1 MEINYWNSE
10 DWAKTDEE
18 LILRDRNSNLLIKEI
33 IKQYDGKIPPIN
45 SIEIETVNRCNNDC
59 SFCPVSKKNDIR
71 KTTLMD
77 EELFYSIID
86 QLAEM
91 KYEGYLSLFSNNE
104 PLIDKRFTKFLDYAS
119 SKLPNSKHCLFTNG
133 ILLTQDIYDFLVQ
146 RLDYLVID
154 NYSDEF
160 KLLENVDAIMQ
171 QEQGKTNKCRVRV
184 DVRKKNQVLSNRGG
198 LAPNKASEL
207 RFVSGC
213 ILPFLQIVIRPDGKV
228 SRCCQDAYGNTT
240 MGDLNKESLKDIW
253 QGANY
258 TEFRRTLIEKGRA
271 GVSACQKCDL
281 FGLNNYFPEKWM
293 HFWYSFVIDKCYEEI
308 ENGKEILVVGDKR
321 CTSYIAN
328 ELKIHGITYKCVDAY
343 SETEHAFNVFATYED
358 ALKYKVDI
366 NDLCKRFVIFE
377 NPEIFKLQKDEK
389 EDSRSLYGRIID
401 ACVNNNLI
409 LFGAGYVAACLC
421 EKYSLKVKYFVDN
434 NANRYGDEYLG
445 SVINPV
451 SSIVEDSQTVILVAS
466 VKSSEM
472 IEQLK
477 DLNISD
483 DRIIDGNLLL

>member
-1 MEINYWNSE
+1 MKINYWNAE

-18 LILRDRNSNLLIKEI
+18 LILRDKNSKLVIKEI
-33 IKQYDGKIPPIN
+33 IKQYDERMPEI
-45 SIEIETVNRCNNDC
+45 SSVEIETVNRCNNDC
-59 SFCPVSKKNDIR
+59 SFCPVSKNNDIR

-104 PLIDKRFTKFLDYAS
+104 PLIDKRITMFLDYAT

-133 ILLTQDIYDFLVQ
+133 ILLTQEIYDFLVQ

-160 KLLENVDAIMQ
+160 ELLENIDAIMQ
-171 QEQGKTNKCRVRV
+171 QDQDKNHKCRVRV

-240 MGDLNKESLKDIW
+240 MGDLNKESLKEIW
-253 QGANY
+253 QGTNY
-258 TEFRRTLIEKGRA
+258 IEFRKTLIEKGRE

-281 FGLNNYFPEKWM
+281 FGLSNYFPEKWM
-293 HFWYSFVIDKCYEEI
+293 HFCYSFLIDKCYKEI
-308 ENGKEILVVGDKR
+308 EKGKEILVVGDMR
-321 CTSYIAN
+321 CTSYITN
-328 ELKIHGITYKCVDAY
+328 ELKMHGITYKCVDTY
-343 SETEHAFNVFATYED
+343 IETENSIHIFATYED
-358 ALKYKVDI
+358 ALKHNVDI
-366 NDLCKRFVIFE
+366 NDLYNRFIIFE

-389 EDSRSLYGRIID
+389 EDNHSLYGRIIN
-401 ACVNNNLI
+401 ACVKNNLV

-421 EKYSLKVKYFVDN
+421 DKYMLKVKYFVDN
-434 NANRYGDEYLG
+434 NASRYDEEYLG
-445 SVINPV
+445 SIIKPV
-451 SSIVEDSQTVILVAS
+451 LSVVEDTQTVIIVAS

-477 DLNISD
+477 NMNISD
-483 DRIIDGNLLL
+483 ERIIDGNFLL